1 MSEAA
6 FTQYLREATRYP
18 LLTKDQEI
26 ILARQVQI
34 WLHDESAT
42 PSQKR
47 AGRRAYEKLIRCNL
61 RLVVS
66 VAKRFANRMKRSEM
80 LDIVQEGNCGLAHG
94 IKKFDPERGYALST
108 YVYWWIRQS
117 ITRYLSCHDRVIRLP
132 SHAVEMLAKLQFWI
146 PEFERSHGRRPSL
159 EECAEQCKTTP
170 DRMQLYMDNAGDS
183 ISLDCKVLGS
193 DGDNSLI
200 DLVSD
205 DTDLMEDLELMVR
218 GDYIVS
224 MLNELDEI
232 DRQIVVGHFAL
243 NGGEPKTLQAMG
255 KELGVSRERVRQ
267 RLNKAMV
274 KLRYLSTKCTA
285 L

>member
-6 FTQYLREATRYP
+6 FTQYLKEATRYP

-26 ILARQVQI
+26 LLARQVQI
-34 WLHDESAT
+34 WLHDENAT

-47 AGRRAYEKLIRCNL
+47 AGKRAYEKLIKCNL

-66 VAKRFANRMKRSEM
+66 VAKRFALRMKRSEM

-94 IKKFDPERGYALST
+94 VKKFDPERGYALST

-117 ITRYLSCHDRVIRLP
+117 VTRYLSCHDRVIRLP
-132 SHAVEMLAKLQFWI
+132 SHAVEMLAKLQHWI
-146 PEFERSHGRRPSL
+146 PEFERAHGRRPSV
-159 EECAEQCKTTP
+159 EECAEHCKTTP

-183 ISLDCKVLGS
+183 VSLDSKILGMDSDSTLVDMVS
-193 DGDNSLI
+193 DG
-200 DLVSD
+200 
-205 DTDLMEDLELMVR
+205 TDLMEDLEMTVR
-218 GDYIVS
+218 EDYIS
-224 MLNELDEI
+224 QMLKQLDEV
-232 DRQIVVGHFAL
+232 DRKIVIGHFAL
-243 NGGEPKTLQAMG
+243 YGGEAKTLQAMG
-255 KELGVSRERVRQ
+255 KELGISRERVRQ

-274 KLRYLSTKCTA
+274 KLRFFSTKCSA